1 MIEHECGVHGGKRDR
16 EYKSD
21 DTQDARKIRLQKA
34 DIVVVVGLKAL
45 LKQKRRCERYR
56 TAVHDNDAPT
66 LQHTGSGNVRPFGRA
81 ERRKRR
87 PAVVA
92 YAFGKIV
99 GVEHAVDIERVQTRF
114 QTLNQTVFT
123 QSGDIAQAHVGIRAA
138 ADAHKPE
145 FQPRVIHAAADERQ
159 IGHKA
164 FGEAFSRAGK
174 HALVFRFGGAALVE
188 ALGVDENRT
197 CIAVSQYNGV
207 AVEKGGKYL
216 VHIGFHAAFVS
227 LEHGGGEHIGG
238 KPRLLTAQDRPHK
251 ALVDGKGIY
260 HAVKEKQRAAQSVLT
275 DGTPYDKRIVVPEQL
290 LHHVDVSF
298 QIGGKC
304 DRFHSFTPS

>member
-21 DTQDARKIRLQKA
+21 DTQDARKICLQKA
-34 DIVVVVGLKAL
+34 DIVIVVGLKAL

-92 YAFGKIV
+92 DALGKIV
-99 GVEHAVDIERVQTRF
+99 GVEHTVDIERGQTRF

-123 QSGDIAQAHVGIRAA
+123 QSGDIAQAHVGVRAV

-145 FQPRVIHAAADERQ
+145 FQPRVVHAAADERQ

-164 FGEAFSRAGK
+164 LGEAFSRAGK
-174 HALVFRFGGAALVE
+174 HALVFRLGGAALVE

-197 CIAVSQYNGV
+197 CIAVGQYNGV

-216 VHIGFHAAFVS
+216 VHIGFHAAFVG
-227 LEHGGGEHIGG
+227 LEHSGSEYIGG

-260 HAVKEKQRAAQSVLT
+260 HAVKEKQRTAQSVLT

-290 LHHVDVSF
+290 LHHADVSF